1 MIENLLLL
9 GTVGMVLSSV
19 GQLWESHKQL
29 KEIERQIDL
38 RLAALKA
45 AQEFQE
51 DILKDLAD
59 LAEKRKNNE

>member
-1 MIENLLLL
+1 MIGDLLLL
-9 GTVGMVLSSV
+9 GMFGMALNTV

-29 KEIERQIDL
+29 KELERQIEL
-38 RLAALKA
+38 RIESLKA

-59 LAEKRKNNE
+59 LAEKRRNNE

>member
-1 MIENLLLL
+1 MIENLVLL
-9 GTVGMVLSSV
+9 GVFGGILMSV

-29 KEIERQIDL
+29 KQMERQIDL
-38 RLAALKA
+38 RLDALKA

-51 DILKDLAD
+51 NILKELAN